1 MARLLVSLKQPMLY
15 AARKKKQLRY
25 LHAQRCVIIDMF
37 HSRIGLQEAPEE
49 GQFRVVRYAP

>member
-1 MARLLVSLKQPMLY
+1 MLY

-25 LHAQRCVIIDMF
+25 LHAQRCVIIDML